1 MSQIIRDCQSDNKT
15 DKKELDKL
23 SIRTQ
28 VPKTL
33 DSDPS
38 GDGLGSDLPPD
49 LVPIDY
55 CMEGYGIDGGGGA
68 GGGFVKVCLRVY
80 LSYNGQFIFCIV
92 LC

>member
-1 MSQIIRDCQSDNKT
+1 M
-15 DKKELDKL
+15 DKL

-28 VPKTL
+28 GPKTL
-33 DSDPS
+33 DSDPQ

-80 LSYNGQFIFCIV
+80 LSYNGEFSLSSVFYFLFYFAV
-92 LC
+92 YFTG